1 MPELSQNKS
10 VPLLK
15 MNDGLSI
22 PQLGFGVFKIP
33 EQDTRDAVKQA
44 IKTGY
49 RHIDTAKAYDN
60 EEGVGLGVADSGIER
75 KNIFIATK
83 VWNSDQGYDSTMR
96 AFEESAKRLHMT
108 AIDLYL
114 IHWPLPARDLFVET
128 WKALIRLKQEN
139 RVRSIGVCNF
149 RIVDL
154 ERLIKETGVAP
165 AVNQVELHPHF
176 QQKQLR
182 IFHDKNNIL
191 TEAWAPLGRGQ
202 FLVDPVLKKIAA
214 EHHKTVAQIILRW
227 HMEMGTIAI
236 PKSCSPERMA
246 ENFNIFDFALTAA
259 NHDAIA
265 ALDKLD
271 GRMGPDPSEFQG

>member
-1 MPELSQNKS
+1 MPELSQKIS
-10 VPLLK
+10 APLLK
-15 MNDGLSI
+15 MNDGLFI
-22 PQLGFGVFKIP
+22 PQLGFGVWNISDH
-33 EQDTRDAVKQA
+33 DTKDAVKQA

-49 RHIDTAKAYDN
+49 RHIDTAKVYEN
-60 EEGVGLGVADSGIER
+60 EEGVGRGIAESGIER
-75 KNIFIATK
+75 KNIFLTTK
-83 VWNSDQGYDSTMR
+83 VANADQGYDKTMR
-96 AFEESAKRLHMT
+96 AFDESAKRLRVN

-114 IHWPLPARDLFVET
+114 IHWPVPARDLFVET

-165 AVNQVELHPHF
+165 AINQVELHPHF

-182 IFHDKNNIL
+182 IFHEKNNIL

-202 FLVDPVLKKIAA
+202 FLDDPVLKKIAE

-236 PKSCSPERMA
+236 PKSQSPERMA
-246 ENFNIFDFALTAA
+246 ENFAIFDFSLTAA

-265 ALDKLD
+265 SLD
-271 GRMGPDPSEFQG
+271 GPDGRLGPNPSEYQG

>member
-1 MPELSQNKS
+1 MPEELLKKP

-15 MNDGLSI
+15 MNDGLLI
-22 PQLGFGVFKIP
+22 PQLGFGVWNISERDVK
-33 EQDTRDAVKQA
+33 DAVKQA

-49 RHIDTAKAYDN
+49 RHIDTAKAYNN
-60 EEGVGLGVADSGIER
+60 EEGVGQGVAQCGIER
-75 KNIFIATK
+75 KNIFLTTK
-83 VWNSDQGYDSTMR
+83 VWNTDQGYDKTMQ
-96 AFEESAKRLHMT
+96 AFEESAKRLGVN

-114 IHWPLPARDLFVET
+114 IHWPVPARDLFVET

-165 AVNQVELHPHF
+165 AINQVELHPQF

-182 IFHDKNNIL
+182 IFHEKNNIL

-202 FLVDPVLKKIAA
+202 FLDNPVLQKIAA

-227 HMEMGTIAI
+227 HMEMGTVAI
-236 PKSCSPERMA
+236 PKSQSPQRMA
-246 ENFNIFDFALTAA
+246 ENFDIFDFQLTAT
-259 NHDAIA
+259 NHDTIA
-265 ALDKLD
+265 TLDRVD
-271 GRMGPDPSEFQG
+271 GRLGPDPSEFQG

>member
-1 MPELSQNKS
+1 MPELSQKIS
-10 VPLLK
+10 APLLK
-15 MNDGLSI
+15 MNDGLFI
-22 PQLGFGVFKIP
+22 PQLGFGVWNISDH
-33 EQDTRDAVKQA
+33 DTKDAVKQA

-49 RHIDTAKAYDN
+49 RHIDTAKVYEN
-60 EEGVGLGVADSGIER
+60 EEGVGRGIAESGIER
-75 KNIFIATK
+75 KNIFLTTK
-83 VWNSDQGYDSTMR
+83 VANADQGYDKTMR
-96 AFEESAKRLHMT
+96 AFDESAKRLRVN

-114 IHWPLPARDLFVET
+114 IHWPVPARDLFVET

-165 AVNQVELHPHF
+165 AINQVELHPHF

-182 IFHDKNNIL
+182 IFHEKNNIL

-202 FLVDPVLKKIAA
+202 FLDDPVLKKIAD

-236 PKSCSPERMA
+236 PKSQSPERMA
-246 ENFNIFDFALTAA
+246 ENFAIFDFSLTAA

-265 ALDKLD
+265 SLD
-271 GRMGPDPSEFQG
+271 GPDGRLGPNPSEYQG

>member
-1 MPELSQNKS
+1 MPELSQKIS
-10 VPLLK
+10 APLLK
-15 MNDGLSI
+15 MNDGLFI
-22 PQLGFGVFKIP
+22 PQLGFGVWNISDH
-33 EQDTRDAVKQA
+33 DTKDAVKQA

-49 RHIDTAKAYDN
+49 RHIDTAKVYEN
-60 EEGVGLGVADSGIER
+60 EEGVGRGIAESGIER
-75 KNIFIATK
+75 KNIFLTTK
-83 VWNSDQGYDSTMR
+83 VANTDQGYDKTMR
-96 AFEESAKRLHMT
+96 AFDESAKRLRVN

-114 IHWPLPARDLFVET
+114 IHWPVPARDLFVET

-202 FLVDPVLKKIAA
+202 FFNDPVLKKIAE

-236 PKSCSPERMA
+236 PKSQSPERMA

-265 ALDKLD
+265 RLDKVD
-271 GRMGPDPSEFQG
+271 GRLGPNPAEFQG

>member
-1 MPELSQNKS
+1 MPELSQKIS
-10 VPLLK
+10 APLLK
-15 MNDGLSI
+15 MNDGLFI
-22 PQLGFGVFKIP
+22 PQLGFGVWNISDH
-33 EQDTRDAVKQA
+33 DTKDAVNQA

-49 RHIDTAKAYDN
+49 RHIDTAKVYEN
-60 EEGVGLGVADSGIER
+60 EEGVGRGIAESGIER
-75 KNIFIATK
+75 KNIFLTTK
-83 VWNSDQGYDSTMR
+83 VANTDQGYDKTMR
-96 AFEESAKRLHMT
+96 AFDESAKRLRVN

-114 IHWPLPARDLFVET
+114 IHWPVPARDLFVET

-165 AVNQVELHPHF
+165 AINQVELHPHF

-182 IFHDKNNIL
+182 IFHEKNNIL

-202 FLVDPVLKKIAA
+202 FLDDPVLKKIAD

-236 PKSCSPERMA
+236 PKSQSPERMA
-246 ENFNIFDFALTAA
+246 ENFSIFDFSLTAA

-265 ALDKLD
+265 SLDSSD
-271 GRMGPDPSEFQG
+271 GRLGPNPSEYQG

>member
-1 MPELSQNKS
+1 MT

-15 MNDGLSI
+15 MNDGLAI
-22 PQLGFGVFKIP
+22 PQLGYGVWKIS
-33 EQDTRDAVKQA
+33 ESDVCDAVKQA
-44 IKTGY
+44 LKIGY

-60 EEGVGLGVADSGIER
+60 ETGVGRAIGQQGLER
-75 KNIFIATK
+75 KKIFLATK
-83 VWNSDQGYDSTMR
+83 VWNSDQGYDKTMK
-96 AFEESAKRLHMT
+96 AFEESAKRLHVD

-114 IHWPLPARDLFVET
+114 IHWPVPARDLFVDT

-154 ERLIKETGVAP
+154 ERLIKETGVVP
-165 AVNQVELHPHF
+165 AVNQVELHPRF

-202 FLVDPVLKKIAA
+202 FFDNAILKKIAD
-214 EHHKTVAQIILRW
+214 EHQKTVAQIILRW
-227 HMEMGTIAI
+227 HMEMGTVAI
-236 PKSCSPERMA
+236 PKSQSPARMA
-246 ENFNIFDFALTAA
+246 ENFNIFDFQLTAA

-265 ALDKLD
+265 SLDRVD
-271 GRMGPDPSEFQG
+271 GRLGPNPSEFQG

>member
-75 KNIFIATK
+75 KNIFITTK
-83 VWNSDQGYDSTMR
+83 VWNSDQGYDNTMR
-96 AFEESAKRLHMT
+96 AFEESAKRLNMN

-202 FLVDPVLKKIAA
+202 VFDDPVLKKIAK